1 MRLRRASRLFW
12 TKEIPILNSIQSFPN
27 LLNSKFSVWLIA
39 ARLRTLPL
47 SVAGII
53 SGNAIASRDE
63 RFSLTIFFLSI
74 LTAIAFQI
82 ISNFAND
89 YGDGI
94 KGTDNAERLGP
105 ERTFQQG
112 LLSAKALKKGIVI
125 AVLISILLAI
135 SLIYVALGG
144 EQFLISLFFIV
155 LAVAAVWAAIKYTV
169 GRNAYGYLGLGDL
182 FVFLFFGWVSV
193 MGAYYLQTQSL
204 DLTALFLGTAIGL
217 LSVGVLNLNN
227 MRDIANDKKSNKNTL
242 VVYLGS
248 QKAKKYHYILMFLG
262 ALFLFFGMGT
272 IWVKE
277 NPLSLLIMLPIFFH
291 LYQVMKIQ
299 QPKAYDPLLKQLALS
314 TFFVSLALF
323 VIYYR
328 FQ

>member
-1 MRLRRASRLFW
+1 M
-12 TKEIPILNSIQSFPN
+12 NY
-27 LLNSKFSVWLIA
+27 KFSVWLTA

-63 RFSLTIFFLSI
+63 RFSFTIFLLSI

-94 KGTDNAERLGP
+94 KGTDNADRLGP
-105 ERTFQQG
+105 GRTLQQG
-112 LLSAKALKKGIVI
+112 LLSAQALKKGIVT
-125 AVLISILLAI
+125 AALISILLAI

-144 EQFLISLFFIV
+144 DKFLVSLFFIA
-155 LAVAAVWAAIKYTV
+155 LTVAAVWAAIKYTV
-169 GRNAYGYLGLGDL
+169 GRNAYGYSGLGDF

-193 MGAYYLQTQSL
+193 MGSYYLQTQNF
-204 DLTALFLGTAIGL
+204 DLIALFLGTAIGL
-217 LSVGVLNLNN
+217 FSVGVLNLNN
-227 MRDIANDKKSNKNTL
+227 MRDIDNDKNSNKNTL

-248 QKAKKYHYILMFLG
+248 QKAKIYHYILMILG

-272 IWVKE
+272 AWVKE

-291 LYQVMKIQ
+291 LYKVLKIQ
-299 QPKAYDPLLKQLALS
+299 EPKAYDPLLKQLALS
-314 TFFVSLALF
+314 TFFVSFALF
-323 VIYYR
+323 IIFYR

>member
-1 MRLRRASRLFW
+1 M
-12 TKEIPILNSIQSFPN
+12 T
-27 LLNSKFSVWLIA
+27 A

-63 RFSLTIFFLSI
+63 RFSLTIFLLSI

-94 KGTDNAERLGP
+94 KGTDNADRLGP
-105 ERTFQQG
+105 GRTLQQG
-112 LLSAKALKKGIVI
+112 LLSAQALKKGIVT
-125 AVLISILLAI
+125 AALISILLAI

-144 EQFLISLFFIV
+144 DNFLVSLFFIA
-155 LAVAAVWAAIKYTV
+155 LTVAAVWAAIKYTV
-169 GRNAYGYLGLGDL
+169 GRNAYGYSGLGDF

-193 MGAYYLQTQSL
+193 MGSYYLQTQNF
-204 DLTALFLGTAIGL
+204 DLIALFLGTAIGL
-217 LSVGVLNLNN
+217 FSVGVLNLNN
-227 MRDIANDKKSNKNTL
+227 MRDIDNDKNSNKNTL

-248 QKAKKYHYILMFLG
+248 QKAKIYHYILMILG

-272 IWVKE
+272 AWVKE

-291 LYQVMKIQ
+291 LYKVLKIQ
-299 QPKAYDPLLKQLALS
+299 EPKAYDPLLKQLALS
-314 TFFVSLALF
+314 TFFVSFALF
-323 VIYYR
+323 IIFYH

>member
-1 MRLRRASRLFW
+1 MRLRRGNKLFW
-12 TKEIPILNSIQSFPN
+12 IKEILILNSIQSFPN
-27 LLNSKFSVWLIA
+27 LLNYKFSVWLTA

-63 RFSLTIFFLSI
+63 RFSLTIFLLSI

-94 KGTDNAERLGP
+94 KGTDNADRLGP
-105 ERTFQQG
+105 GRTLQQG
-112 LLSAKALKKGIVI
+112 LLSAQALKKGIVT
-125 AVLISILLAI
+125 AALISILLAI

-144 EQFLISLFFIV
+144 DKFLVSLFFIA
-155 LAVAAVWAAIKYTV
+155 LMIAAVWAAIKYTV
-169 GRNAYGYLGLGDL
+169 GRNAYGYSGLGDF

-193 MGAYYLQTQSL
+193 MGSYYLQTQNF
-204 DLTALFLGTAIGL
+204 DLIALFLGTAIGL
-217 LSVGVLNLNN
+217 FSVGVLNLNN
-227 MRDIANDKKSNKNTL
+227 MRDIDNDKNSNKNTL

-248 QKAKKYHYILMFLG
+248 QKAKIYHYILMILG
-262 ALFLFFGMGT
+262 ALFLFFGIGT
-272 IWVKE
+272 AWVTE

-291 LYQVMKIQ
+291 LYKVLKIQ
-299 QPKAYDPLLKQLALS
+299 EPKAYDPLLKQLALS
-314 TFFVSLALF
+314 TFFVSFALF
-323 VIYYR
+323 IIFYR